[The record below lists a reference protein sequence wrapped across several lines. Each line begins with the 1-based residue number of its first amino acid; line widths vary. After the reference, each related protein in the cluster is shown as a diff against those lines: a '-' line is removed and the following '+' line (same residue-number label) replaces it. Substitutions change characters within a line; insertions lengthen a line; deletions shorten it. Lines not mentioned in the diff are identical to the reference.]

1 MTHTTGLNGNT
12 YAQYNPTYTDNDNI
26 QDVDV
31 ENMQKEKEEGGGEK
45 EVKALADV

>member
-1 MTHTTGLNGNT
+1 MTT
-12 YAQYNPTYTDNDNI
+12 QI

-31 ENMQKEKEEGGGEK
+31 ENMQREKEEGGGEK